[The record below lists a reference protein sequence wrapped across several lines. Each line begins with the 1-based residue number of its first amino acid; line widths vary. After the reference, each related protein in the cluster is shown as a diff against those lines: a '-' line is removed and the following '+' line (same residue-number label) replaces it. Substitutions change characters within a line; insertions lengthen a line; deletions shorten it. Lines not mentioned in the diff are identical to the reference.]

1 MKTHHLRIRKVKT
14 RSGSTAVQVGYYAEK
29 RFHLE
34 KHIGSSK
41 DSGRLVELLEMAKA
55 YVRSQ
60 SPQQEF
66 NFNPQSEEVLFKRG
80 LMVTQ
85 SRLEVAYTYL
95 DHVYAKLGFAKLA
108 NEGLKHFVMIRVL
121 EPASKSKSI
130 LLLNRYFGIQYKKTT
145 IFRDLTNF
153 ALLKDEVQK
162 IALRYAQKNL
172 QFNFSLV
179 FYDVT
184 TLYFE
189 AHSEDEFRR
198 NGFSKDNKI
207 GQPQVLIGLVVTE
220 GGFPIYYDIFKGNT
234 YEGKTLLPIIRGIK
248 DSFGIQKF
256 TVVADA
262 GMLSESNL
270 DELEANQIDYVVGA
284 RLGHISLEEIQQIAS
299 ELQSRDQKIV
309 RHGTVLYEYSHPRAK
324 KDKADHDKQIERAEY
339 YLNHPSQ
346 VSRRNTFV
354 SLIGKKEY
362 RLNENLIQKHRC
374 MEGIKGYRTNI
385 TDVDEALLVARY
397 KDLWKIEQSF
407 RIAKSD
413 LEARPIYHRKEDSI
427 KSHILIVFMALCL
440 SRVIESE
447 TQKTVAQVMDELR
460 DNWTLTLSDGIS
472 GNSMKISFDNKTH

>member
-1 MKTHHLRIRKVKT
+1 MKTHYLRIRKVKT
-14 RSGSTAVQVGYYAEK
+14 PSGGTAVQVGFYAEK

-41 DSGRLVELLEMAKA
+41 DSGKLIELLEMAKE
-55 YVRSQ
+55 YVRSR
-60 SPQQEF
+60 SPQREF
-66 NFNPQSEEVLFKRG
+66 NFHPQSEEILFKRG
-80 LMVTQ
+80 LVVTQ
-85 SRLEVAYTYL
+85 SRLDAAYTYL
-95 DHVYAKLGFAKLA
+95 DQVYTKLGFAPLA
-108 NEGLKHFVMIRVL
+108 NEVLKHFVMIRVL

-130 LLLNRYFGIQYKKTT
+130 GLLHRYFGIQYKKTT
-145 IFRDLTNF
+145 IFRELAQL
-153 ALLKDEVQK
+153 ALLKDAVQK
-162 IALRYAQKNL
+162 VALHYAQKNL

-189 AHSEDEFRR
+189 AHSEDELRR

-207 GQPQVLIGLVVTE
+207 GQPQILIGLVVTE
-220 GGFPIYYDIFKGNT
+220 SGFPIYYDIFKGNT

-248 DSFGIQKF
+248 ESFGIQKF

-284 RLGHISLEEIQQIAS
+284 RLGNIALEEIQQIAS

-309 RHGTVLYEYSHPRAK
+309 RHGTLLYEYSRRRAK
-324 KDKADHDKQIERAEY
+324 KDKADNDKQIERAKY
-339 YLNHPSQ
+339 YINHPSQ

-354 SLIGKKEY
+354 SLVGKKEY
-362 RLNENLIQKHRC
+362 RLNENLIQKHRL
-374 MEGIKGYRTNI
+374 MEGIKGYKTNI
-385 TDVDEALLVARY
+385 TDLDEELLVARY

-427 KSHILIVFMALCL
+427 KSHILIVFMALCI

-447 TQKTVAQVMDELR
+447 TMKTVAQVMDELR
-460 DNWTLTLSDGIS
+460 DNWTLTLTDGIS
-472 GNSMKISFDNKTH
+472 GNSLKIRFDKKTH

>member
-1 MKTHHLRIRKVKT
+1 VKTHYLRIRKVKT
-14 RSGSTAVQVGYYAEK
+14 RSGSIDVQVGYYAEK

-41 DSGRLVELLEMAKA
+41 DSSRLGELLEMAKA

-60 SPQQEF
+60 SPQPEF
-66 NFNPQSEEVLFKRG
+66 NFNPQSDEILFKRG
-80 LMVTQ
+80 LKVTQ
-85 SRLEVAYTYL
+85 SRLEAAYIYL
-95 DHVYAKLGFAKLA
+95 DQVYAKLGFAKLT
-108 NEGLKHFVMIRVL
+108 NEVLKHFVMIRVL

-130 LLLNRYFGIQYKKTT
+130 LLLNRYFGIHYKKTT
-145 IFRDLTNF
+145 IFRDLTKF

-172 QFNFSLV
+172 QFNFSLI

-220 GGFPIYYDIFKGNT
+220 SGFPIYYDIFKGNT

-248 DSFGIQKF
+248 DNFGIPKF

-262 GMLSESNL
+262 GMLSEPNL
-270 DELEANQIDYVVGA
+270 KELEANQIDYVVGA
-284 RLGHISLEEIQQIAS
+284 RLGHISLKEIQQIAS
-299 ELQSRDQKIV
+299 ELQSRDQKLV
-309 RHGTVLYEYSHPRAK
+309 RHGTLLYEYSRQRAR
-324 KDKADHDKQIERAEY
+324 KDKADHDKQIERAKY
-339 YLNHPSQ
+339 YLEHPSH
-346 VSRRNTFV
+346 VSRRNTFI
-354 SLIGKKEY
+354 SLVGKKEY
-362 RLNENLIQKHRC
+362 RLNENLILKHRL

-385 TDVDEALLVARY
+385 TAVDEALLVARY

-447 TQKTVAQVMDELR
+447 TQTSIAQVMDELR

-472 GNSMKISFDNKTH
+472 GNSMKINFDKKTH